1 MRVHFPDPLRSC
13 SFDDGH
19 RCRIWKGREGPPK
32 TIQEWMDGRL
42 TEDSAQDESTLRK
55 LRPSATRTLAR
66 RIVEHVKVERMAAGA
81 HLKSSEIA
89 RVLSVSR
96 FPVGQAFDILSSQG
110 ILRHEK
116 NRGYFTAENWDKID
130 APHEQT
136 GPEQPDATYFR
147 IAEDRL
153 KGRLPDHVTEAFLQ
167 NRYGVPRK
175 QLKLILNRITAE
187 GWINPRTGYGW
198 VFSPMLTTPKALDQ
212 TYRVRLAIEPAALLE
227 EDYSLAPSEAE
238 RCRNV
243 EIALLNGR
251 IETASPSELYEAGVR
266 FHETLVAASNNPFFL
281 DALRRINMIRR
292 LLSYQLMFQRQRY
305 YQQAEEHL
313 RILELVER
321 GNRDEAADA
330 MRRHLL
336 HVIEN
341 IGQITKPQ

>member
-1 MRVHFPDPLRSC
+1 MR
-13 SFDDGH
+13 
-19 RCRIWKGREGPPK
+19 K
-32 TIQEWMDGRL
+32 
-42 TEDSAQDESTLRK
+42 DSAQTDGVPRK
-55 LRPSATRTLAR
+55 LRPSTTRTLAL
-66 RIVEHVKVERMAAGA
+66 RIIEHIQRERMVSGT

-89 RVLSVSR
+89 EVLSVSR
-96 FPVGQAFDILSSQG
+96 FPVGQAFEILSSMG
-110 ILRHEK
+110 ILSHEK
-116 NRGYFTAENWDKID
+116 NRGYFTVKNWDRID
-130 APHEQT
+130 AQLEPIGQ
-136 GPEQPDATYFR
+136 EQPEAIYFK

-153 KGRLPDHVTEAFLQ
+153 KGGLPDHVTEAFLQ

-175 QLKLILNRITAE
+175 QLKVILNRITAE

-227 EDYSLAPSEAE
+227 ADYCLAPAEAE
-238 RCRNV
+238 RCRSV

-266 FHETLVAASNNPFFL
+266 FHETLVAACNNPFFL

-313 RILELVER
+313 HILELVER

-341 IGQITKPQ
+341 IGQITKPR